1 MSTIGSRLKESREKK
16 GLLQSELAKMI
27 GVKSSGVIS
36 NWEQDINKPNADKMI
51 ELCQVLGISL
61 SYLLDYY
68 GEEKTPLYSSEA
80 SRLADAYD
88 NKLDCWGDR
97 KSVV

>member
-61 SYLLDYY
+61 SNLSLIHI
-68 GEEKTPLYSSEA
+68 
-80 SRLADAYD
+80 
-88 NKLDCWGDR
+88 
-97 KSVV
+97 